1 MVVFSKPNLV
11 VQPQQPNLRQAWYT
25 VIVLMLAYV
34 SSFIDRQ
41 ILGLLVG
48 PIQRDMKLTDT
59 EISLLMGFSF
69 AIFYTFLGIPIG
81 RLADRRSR
89 KWIITVGVVVW
100 SAMTTLCGTVKN
112 YGQFFLARIGVGV
125 GEATLSP
132 AAFSIITD
140 YFPKDKLATALSV
153 YSMGIYLGSGFAV
166 LIGAALV
173 GFTQTTILVSIPFVG
188 DVYAWQTI
196 FFYIGIV
203 PGALIVLL
211 MFTVKE
217 PARRQLLKTRNA
229 DGVIEVAEVS
239 VAEVLHYINANRTAF
254 LCVCFG
260 VTFVSTFAYGSAA
273 WIPTY
278 FIRNFGWS
286 AGKIGLL
293 YGSIVTVFSTLG
305 VYTGGRLADYWGKKG
320 QADAKLRVGLIAGLG
335 VFGGCVFL
343 LIPNPNVAILFV
355 PIPCFFVAF
364 PLGAGAAAIQEMMPN
379 QMRALASSIYFF
391 ILNLIGLGFGPTFV
405 AVLTDYVFQN
415 KKAVGSSLF
424 IVAIMSGSLAY
435 LCFRFGRKPYLKSL
449 EYLKNYMNA
458 SVLP

>member
-1 MVVFSKPNLV
+1 MT
-11 VQPQQPNLRQAWYT
+11 PQQPNLRQAWYT
-25 VIVLMLAYV
+25 VIILMLAYV

-48 PIQRDMKLTDT
+48 PIQRDMQLSDI

-89 KWIITVGVVVW
+89 KWIITAGVAVW
-100 SAMTTLCGTVKN
+100 SVMTTLCGTVRS

-140 YFPKDKLATALSV
+140 YFPKEKLATALSV

-173 GFTQTTILVSIPFVG
+173 SLTKTTTMVTIPFVG
-188 DVYAWQTI
+188 EVFSWQTI

-203 PGALIVLL
+203 PGLLIIML
-211 MFTVKE
+211 MLTVKE
-217 PARRQLLKTRNA
+217 PARRQLLQVRNA
-229 DGVIEVAEVS
+229 DGTLEAATVS
-239 VAEVLHYINANRTAF
+239 VQEVLRYIQANKTAF
-254 LCVCFG
+254 LCVSLG

-273 WIPTY
+273 WIPSY

-286 AGKIGLL
+286 AGKIGLW
-293 YGSIVTVFSTLG
+293 YGSIVTIFSTLG
-305 VYTGGRLADYWGKKG
+305 VYTGGRLADYWTKKG
-320 QADAKLRVGLIAGLG
+320 QADAKLRVGLIAGAG
-335 VFGGCVFL
+335 VFSACVFL

-355 PIPCFFVAF
+355 PLPCFFVAL

-405 AVLTDYVFQN
+405 AILTDYVFQD

-424 IVAIMSGSLAY
+424 IVAIISGGLA
-435 LCFRFGRKPYLKSL
+435 CFCFSYGRKPYLHSL
-449 EYLKNYMNA
+449 EYLKKYMHESA
-458 SVLP
+458 LK